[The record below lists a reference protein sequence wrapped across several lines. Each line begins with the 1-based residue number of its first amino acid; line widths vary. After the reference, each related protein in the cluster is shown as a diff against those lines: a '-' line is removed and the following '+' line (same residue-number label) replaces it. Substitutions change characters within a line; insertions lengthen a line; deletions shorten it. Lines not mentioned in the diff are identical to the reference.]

1 MLKEFETSSG
11 KVVFGKGDFTYQCVL
26 DDFSNAK
33 FIGIITFN
41 ISPKSNSN
49 LLAALKSACQ
59 EDAEAVIITNIPK
72 RFSSYFQDKYAV
84 AAKGMIDLY
93 TKLLNPEDYGINFNP
108 YFYFHNHAKVIMTDN
123 IIYWGSSNF
132 SDESSSNFECGTIS
146 TDKEL
151 IEYVKNVIFPEL
163 QEQSVPYYEYD
174 FAVAIAN
181 VDKLILVCEEAR
193 NHLFEAAFE
202 PWSDYDTNF
211 EEEWVYR
218 TTDSGITVDFLRH
231 FVEVFSQFEDALTV
245 IDTIIAELWEYD
257 ELPEEVQELKTV
269 FEEYKESFDTF
280 YTTITNLFDDLK
292 DMANYDVSE
301 EACRKTVDDY
311 GMVAYDEDFDHY
323 VGLAMQEAESEYG
336 NLINNAESTVK
347 EAIEE
352 LDEMVTYF
360 EKIKQRLHQL
370 LVVNKKIDN
379 TNVQ

>member
-311 GMVAYDEDFDHY
+311 GM
-323 VGLAMQEAESEYG
+323 
-336 NLINNAESTVK
+336 T
-347 EAIEE
+347 
-352 LDEMVTYF
+352 
-360 EKIKQRLHQL
+360 KILT
-370 LVVNKKIDN
+370 IM
-379 TNVQ
+379 